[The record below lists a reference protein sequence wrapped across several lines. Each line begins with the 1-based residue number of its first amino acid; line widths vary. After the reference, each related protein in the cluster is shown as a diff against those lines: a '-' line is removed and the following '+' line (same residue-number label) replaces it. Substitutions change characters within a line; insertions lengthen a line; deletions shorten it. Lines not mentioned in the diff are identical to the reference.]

1 MNNLYIQGQQFS
13 TCNSPFPQNQS
24 SQSCISLLCTQTGT
38 HECQDCQ
45 GYSTSYLC
53 AHAVAASLKRGSLE
67 TYVKWLVANKRK
79 TGVLNYSRAITFGMP
94 AGKRQ
99 EGRTTAKKKTR
110 QRNNQ
115 YDRPKKLLAIHAKYW
130 GK

>member
-1 MNNLYIQGQQFS
+1 MQLTIPSKSKLTRLHIIVVYPNRN
-13 TCNSPFPQNQS
+13 T
-24 SQSCISLLCTQTGT
+24 
-38 HECQDCQ
+38 ECQDCQ

-53 AHAVAASLKRGSLE
+53 AHAVAASFKRGSLE

-79 TGVLNYSRAITFGMP
+79 TGVLNYSRAITFGLP

-99 EGRTTAKKKTR
+99 EGRTTAKKKTW